1 MLDLLKKGFKVK
13 PVTAAVASVI
23 AFGSSSVAFAQDAVD
38 EVIVT
43 GIKASLTQSMDLKR
57 EASGVV
63 DAISAEDIGK
73 MPDSNLAESL
83 QRITGVSIDRSN
95 GEGFQVTARG
105 FGPQFNLITLNGR
118 VMPSTQ
124 LLATGGLVNNR
135 AFDMSNIAAEGV
147 SGVEVFK
154 TSRAS
159 IASGGIGA
167 TINLKTLRP
176 LDSPGLKFSIGAK
189 ALSDTTN
196 RVGSDV
202 TPELSGF
209 GSWTD
214 DSEMF
219 GASLSF
225 SHQERDSAQSGV
237 YSNNWSDYSGP
248 WTGADWLPNNPQSG
262 PIARIVDAPAIG
274 QQTNSSPGIRYIHG
288 DYERKRDNGQLTL
301 QFRPM
306 ENLTA
311 TLDYT
316 LAQQESFVNRAEYS
330 YWFGGGS
337 FPITDV
343 QFHKSAVATPK
354 YLWMEERNGNERDL
368 GITQSQG
375 NVQNNLDSV
384 GFNLEWKASDAL
396 KLTFDAHNSHSESL
410 PADGAMSNWF
420 NIALGARGES
430 AQGFT
435 TDGDLPL
442 LVGVYQDTNKGKV
455 AGQFDEG
462 DLGSTV
468 RQINHDTS
476 ETDIDQYQLNGRFEF
491 NDKGAI
497 DFGLAHSKMENHSTS
512 SFSQLLLQGGW
523 GVSNPGDVPAN
534 MMEELDWAKL
544 FSGYST
550 KLSPEARAFFD
561 ASGKANTIT
570 LPDGSTKVIP
580 AQGKL
585 AQVATKGFIAKDAAA
600 LGKLLSA
607 NAATAATDPTLKKQL
622 AWAPSPDNGT
632 DRTITE
638 DVTSAFVQFDLHADL
653 GDMPLDILTGVRI
666 EQTDV
671 TSAARIAT
679 STIQWQGDNDF
690 SSVAGSAATAP
701 LIKADSSYH
710 HVLPSLDLAL
720 HITDDIIGRMSIGKS
735 ISRADLNNLQQG
747 IGSVGAPRGGPTL
760 LGGLSGTS
768 TDGDV
773 GLKPIESNNFDL
785 SLEWYYDKSS
795 YASLGFFNKEVPN
808 FIGTAQI
815 TKAAPG
821 VGDPTNGPR
830 ARAAQA
836 ELIRRGIPV
845 TQQSLFGMVASM
857 SSSAGTAA
865 GGCVNQGSL
874 HLCGATYD
882 PNTPYEGPNGYENN
896 VDIYATSDDPDII
909 NVVQTPVNSKD
920 ARLFGWEAA
929 VQHFFGE
936 TGFGVSANY
945 TVVNGS
951 VGYDILK
958 SPSQTQFAL
967 TGLSDSANMAFIYEK
982 DALSARVVYNWRDKF
997 LDNAA
1002 VNANEPQF
1010 TEAYSQVDFTVGYKF
1025 TDNLAVSL
1033 EGINVL
1039 EQDKRQYGRDSAQLL
1054 RLEILGARYALG
1066 ARYTF

>member
-23 AFGSSSVAFAQDAVD
+23 AFGSSSVTFAQDAVD

-118 VMPSTQ
+118 TMPSTQ
-124 LLATGGLVNNR
+124 LSATGGLVNNR

-159 IASGGIGA
+159 ISSGGIGA

-196 RVGSDV
+196 RVGDDI
-202 TPELSGF
+202 TPEVSGF

-214 DSEMF
+214 DGEMF

-237 YSNNWSDYSGP
+237 YSNNWSDYSGA
-248 WTGADWLPNNPQSG
+248 WTGAGWLPNNPQSG

-274 QQTNSSPGIRYIHG
+274 QQTNTTPGIRYIHG
-288 DYERKRDNGQLTL
+288 DYERTRDNGQLTL
-301 QFRPM
+301 QYRPM

-316 LAQQESFVNRAEYS
+316 IAQQESFVNRAEYS

-343 QFHKSAVATPK
+343 QFHKRAVATPK
-354 YLWMEERNGNERDL
+354 YLWMEEGNGNERDL
-368 GITQSQG
+368 GVTQSQG

-384 GFNLEWKASDAL
+384 GFNLEWKATDAL

-430 AQGFT
+430 SQGFT

-442 LVGVYQDTNKGKV
+442 LVGVYQDSNGGKV
-455 AGQFDEG
+455 MGQFDVG

-476 ETDIDQYQLNGRFEF
+476 ETDLDQYQLNGRFEF

-497 DFGLAHSKMENHSTS
+497 DFGVASTSMENHSTS

-561 ASGKANTIT
+561 ASGK
-570 LPDGSTKVIP
+570 
-580 AQGKL
+580 QGKL
-585 AQVATKGFIAKDAAA
+585 AQVATKGFIAKDAAK
-600 LGKLLSA
+600 LGQLLSK
-607 NAATAATDPTLKKQL
+607 NAGL
-622 AWAPSPDNGT
+622 AWAPNPDNGT
-632 DRTITE
+632 DRTIKE
-638 DVTSAFVQFDLHADL
+638 EVTSAFAQLDLHTDL

-666 EQTDV
+666 EKTDV
-671 TSAARIAT
+671 TSDARIAT

-701 LIKADSSYH
+701 LVHAKSSYH

-720 HITDDIIGRMSIGKS
+720 HITDDVIGRVSIGKS
-735 ISRADLNNLQQG
+735 IARADLNQLQQG

-760 LGGLSGTS
+760 IDGKNGVSS
-768 TDGDV
+768 NGDV
-773 GLKPIESNNFDL
+773 GLRPIESNNFDL

-795 YASLGFFNKEVPN
+795 YVSLGFFNKDVPN
-808 FIGTAQI
+808 FIGTEPKTQAV
-815 TKAAPG
+815 PG

-830 ARAAQA
+830 AIAAKA
-836 ELIRRGIPV
+836 ELARLGIPL

-857 SSSAGTAA
+857 SSSAGTVE

-874 HLCGATYD
+874 HLCGAPYN
-882 PNTPYEGPNGYENN
+882 PNTPYEGPLGYENN
-896 VDIYATSDDPDII
+896 VDIYAVAGDPAII
-909 NVVQTPVNSKD
+909 NDVSTPVNSKN
-920 ARLFGWEAA
+920 ARLYGWEAA

-945 TVVNGS
+945 TVVNGT
-951 VGYDILK
+951 VGYKVLQNTGE
-958 SPSQTQFAL
+958 PQFAL

-982 DALSARVVYNWRDKF
+982 DALSARIVYNWRAKF

-1002 VNANEPQF
+1002 VNAYEPEF
-1010 TEAYSQVDFTVGYKF
+1010 TEPYSQVDFTVGYKF
-1025 TDNLAVSL
+1025 NDNFSVSL

-1039 EQDKRQYGRDSAQLL
+1039 EEDKRQYGRDSAQLL

>member
-1 MLDLLKKGFKVK
+1 MLDVLKKGFKVK

-23 AFGSSSVAFAQDAVD
+23 AFGGSSAVMAQDAV
-38 EVIVT
+38 EEITVT
-43 GIKASLTQSMDLKR
+43 GIKASLTASMDLKR

-105 FGPQFNLITLNGR
+105 FGPQFNLITLNNR
-118 VMPSTQ
+118 VMPATQ
-124 LLATGGLVNNR
+124 LSATGGLVNNR

-154 TSRAS
+154 TGRAS
-159 IASGGIGA
+159 ISSGGIGA

-176 LDSPGLKFSIGAK
+176 LDAPGLKFSIGAK

-196 RVGSDV
+196 RVGDDV

-214 DSEMF
+214 DNEMF

-248 WTGADWLPNNPQSG
+248 WTGAGWLPNNPQSG
-262 PIARIVDAPAIG
+262 SIARIVDEPAMG

-288 DYERKRDNGQLTL
+288 DYERKRDNAQLTL
-301 QFRPM
+301 QYRPLD
-306 ENLTA
+306 NLTA

-343 QFHKSAVATPK
+343 QFHKGRQVATPK

-368 GITQSQG
+368 GVTQSQG

-384 GFNLEWKASDAL
+384 GFNLEWEASDAL
-396 KLTFDAHNSHSESL
+396 TLAFDAHNSHSESL

-442 LVGVYQDTNKGKV
+442 LVGVYQDSNKGKV
-455 AGQFDEG
+455 MGQFDVG

-468 RQINHDTS
+468 RQINHDAS

-491 NDKGAI
+491 NDQGAI
-497 DFGLAHSKMENHSTS
+497 DFGVGHTEMENHATS

-550 KLSPEARAFFD
+550 KLSDEARAFFD

-585 AQVATKGFIAKDAAA
+585 AQVATKGFIAKDAAK
-600 LGKLLSA
+600 LGELLSK
-607 NAATAATDPTLKKQL
+607 NAGL
-622 AWAPSPDNGT
+622 AWEPNPDNGT
-632 DRTITE
+632 DRAISE
-638 DVTSAFVQFDLHADL
+638 EITSAYVQFDLHADL
-653 GDMPLDILTGVRI
+653 GDMPLDILTGVRV

-701 LIKADSSYH
+701 LVKADASYH
-710 HVLPSLDLAL
+710 HVLPSLDMAL
-720 HITDDIIGRMSIGKS
+720 HITDDIIGRMSISKS

-768 TDGDV
+768 SDGDV

-785 SLEWYYDKSS
+785 SLEWYYDSSS
-795 YASLGFFNKEVPN
+795 YASIGFFNKEVPN

-830 ARAAQA
+830 AKAAQA
-836 ELIRRGIPV
+836 ELIKRGIPV
-845 TQQSLFGMVASM
+845 TQQSLFMMV
-857 SSSAGTAA
+857 TALSPA
-865 GGCVNQGSL
+865 TGGGCVKNPNVTVN
-874 HLCGATYD
+874 LCGADYGSA
-882 PNTPYEGPNGYENN
+882 PYEGAAGYENG
-896 VDIYATSDDPDII
+896 VDIYAVAGDPDII

-936 TGFGVSANY
+936 TGFGISANY
-945 TVVNGS
+945 TIVNGS

-958 SPSQTQFAL
+958 SPSETQFAL
-967 TGLSDSANMAFIYEK
+967 TGLSDSANLAFIYEK
-982 DALSARVVYNWRDKF
+982 DALSARVVYNWRDEF

-1025 TDNLAVSL
+1025 NDNFSVSL

-1039 EQDKRQYGRDSAQLL
+1039 EQDKRQHGRDSAQLL